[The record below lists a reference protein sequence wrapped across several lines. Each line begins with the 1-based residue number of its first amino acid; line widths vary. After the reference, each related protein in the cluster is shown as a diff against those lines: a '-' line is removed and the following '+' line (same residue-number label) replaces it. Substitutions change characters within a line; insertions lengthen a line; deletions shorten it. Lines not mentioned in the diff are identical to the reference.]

1 MTPILMFKNVAVKP
15 HDSVEKQQD
24 PLVKKKRDILTNGL
38 PYHLKKNRLHH
49 QYYGSDRENDRS
61 LCQQL
66 RKRKKFLKG
75 LRQLN
80 PGQNSCRDSDSES
93 ASGESKVFHRSS
105 SRERLSDTSAPSSLG
120 TGYFCDS
127 DSDREEKVGVHF

>member
-1 MTPILMFKNVAVKP
+1 MRLQVKP
-15 HDSVEKQQD
+15 HDDIGDKQQD
-24 PLVKKKRDILTNGL
+24 PLVKKKRNILTNGL
-38 PYHLKKNRLHH
+38 SYHLKKNRLHH
-49 QYYGSDRENDRS
+49 PYYGSDRENDHS

-93 ASGESKVFHRSS
+93 ASGESKVFHRSNS
-105 SRERLSDTSAPSSLG
+105 GERLSDTSAPSSMG
-120 TGYFCDS
+120 TGYF
-127 DSDREEKVGVHF
+127 